1 MTIATSMSPNLIT
14 IPRWNAQSFMII
26 TQGFTRARAVRGR
39 LSTTIIFMRR
49 SGATGVI
56 VALAGP
62 TQAQR
67 DIRGEGEKMRT
78 FLEVLKV
85 ALIAFLIYAMFPDKL
100 GALFQGAL
108 EHGSH
113 ILPF

>member
-1 MTIATSMSPNLIT
+1 VIGSIA
-14 IPRWNAQSFMII
+14 
-26 TQGFTRARAVRGR
+26 
-39 LSTTIIFMRR
+39 
-49 SGATGVI
+49 
-56 VALAGP
+56 ALVGP
-62 TQAQR
+62 MQAQR
-67 DIRGEGEKMRT
+67 DTRGEGEKMRT

-85 ALIAFLIYAMFPDKL
+85 ALIAFLIYAIFPDKV